1 MSETPG
7 AAASSRSKP
16 HDAYLGYIYIGL
28 AAVLWGVSA
37 SLGRAAFTER
47 LLPGSGIRNVSPLIL
62 SQARTTFSFLVVL
75 LALLIR
81 RGWRQLRLP
90 WHDLLRVIVL
100 GLFGVA
106 ASNYFYYLAIQ
117 RTNVATAIIVQYT
130 APIWLL
136 LYMVARGFERATFSK
151 IAGVA
156 LALAGIALVIGIFG
170 SGGFKLDRI
179 GVIAALL
186 AAFAFAYYNVAGHY
200 LLERYDRWMVILY
213 ATLAAALFWIIVNAA
228 N

>member
-1 MSETPG
+1 MTAPSTVATSAP
-7 AAASSRSKP
+7 KP
-16 HDAYLGYIYIGL
+16 HSPPLGYIYIGL
-28 AAVLWGVSA
+28 AAALWGVSA

-90 WHDLLRVIVL
+90 WHDLLRVIIL

-130 APIWLL
+130 APIWVL
-136 LYMVARGFERATFSK
+136 LYMVARGFE
-151 IAGVA
+151 
-156 LALAGIALVIGIFG
+156 
-170 SGGFKLDRI
+170 
-179 GVIAALL
+179 
-186 AAFAFAYYNVAGHY
+186 
-200 LLERYDRWMVILY
+200 
-213 ATLAAALFWIIVNAA
+213 
-228 N
+228 